1 MHISVKHISVKSSL
15 HRVVD
20 NVLKNHPSKYKQDRF
35 KNKTEPFYQ
44 PSIHPCEE
52 LQTTTNSSFHQFICH
67 LSTPS
72 RTCFEANQNLI
83 LNVTRLLNLD
93 PYSSVTFLQEYTF
106 LLLLTHSKKK
116 EALCNKP
123 QTVRCYKV
131 NILHTLVDKPACL
144 GFSIC
149 QSQPK

>member
-1 MHISVKHISVKSSL
+1 M
-15 HRVVD
+15 
-20 NVLKNHPSKYKQDRF
+20 F
-35 KNKTEPFYQ
+35 TETEPFYQ
-44 PSIHPCEE
+44 PSDQPCEE
-52 LQTTTNSSFHQFICH
+52 SQITTNSYFQQFICH
-67 LSTPS
+67 PSALS
-72 RTCFEANQNLI
+72 RTCFEAKQNLI
-83 LNVTRLLNLD
+83 VNLTRLLNLD
-93 PYSSVTFLQEYTF
+93 PYSFVTILQEYTF
-106 LLLLTHSKKK
+106 LLLLTHSLEK